1 MQKLLIVATI
11 SKESGA
17 QLPSVVGST
26 DDIAI
31 YKEVA
36 HVMRAFVEQGQGC
49 LHLIVMKQNG
59 N

>member
-11 SKESGA
+11 SKENGE

-31 YKEVA
+31 FKEVA
-36 HVMRAFVEQGQGC
+36 LVMRAFVEQGRGC
-49 LHLIVMKQNG
+49 LHLIVMKQD
-59 N
+59 